1 LSFGA
6 LSAGGLPSL
15 GSNSLSR
22 VAMMKS
28 IIIGGVAISTACTLT
43 TKRDARAASV
53 ALIHGAKIYVQTGL

>member
-6 LSAGGLPSL
+6 RSAGGLPSL

-22 VAMMKS
+22 VAMMTN
-28 IIIGGVAISTACTLT
+28 IIVGGVAFSTACTLT
-43 TKRDARAASV
+43 TKRNACTASV